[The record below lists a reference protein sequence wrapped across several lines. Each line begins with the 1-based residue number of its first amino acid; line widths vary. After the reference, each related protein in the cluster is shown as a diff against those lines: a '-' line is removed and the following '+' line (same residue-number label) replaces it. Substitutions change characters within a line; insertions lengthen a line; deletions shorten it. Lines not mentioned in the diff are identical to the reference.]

1 MKYELEDR
9 PGPLALLL
17 YGLQW
22 WVIALP
28 CVIILGVVVAR
39 MHFDSL
45 GDQVFYLQK
54 IFGLTGLAML
64 AQLFWGH
71 RLPLVIGPAA
81 ILLVGLTAS
90 RASSL
95 PALYTAI
102 MIGGALMAIVAAFG
116 LIDRLRVLFTA
127 RVVAVILIL
136 IAFTL
141 TPTILRL
148 VLDPAHGS
156 GLSFVFAL
164 GLVLVMIMA
173 NQILPGVWKSMTV
186 LIGLAGGS
194 LAWATLTGGP
204 GAVETVP
211 ARTAGLLL
219 PALEFEAGAVISFLF
234 CMAALA
240 INELGSIESIGRM
253 IGADDLKGRV
263 RRGQMVQGLANL
275 ASGAAGIIGPVSFS
289 LSAGVIAATGCAAR
303 RTMIPACLGL
313 IICAFFPQVVLIFS
327 RLPGVVMGAMLLY
340 LMAAQLASGLTMLM
354 AGQGVVDFGGALTVG
369 LPLMVGLLAAF
380 APASALADWPA
391 LLKPI
396 VGNGFIMGTVM
407 VILLEHLILRPGRR
421 SG

>member
-39 MHFDSL
+39 MHFDNL

-90 RASSL
+90 RSASLSV
-95 PALYTAI
+95 LYTAI
-102 MIGGALMAIVAAFG
+102 MAGGGLLALVAAAG
-116 LIDRLRVLFTA
+116 LVGRLRALFTT
-127 RVVAVILIL
+127 RIVAVILIL

-148 VLDPAHGS
+148 VLDPARGA
-156 GLSFVFAL
+156 GLSFAFAL
-164 GLVLVMIMA
+164 SLVLVMVIA
-173 NQILPGVWKSMTV
+173 NRLLPGVWKSLTV

-194 LAWATLTGGP
+194 LAWLLLTGGP
-204 GAVETVP
+204 EPLETVP
-211 ARTAGLLL
+211 ARTTGLFL
-219 PALEFEAGAVISFLF
+219 PHLEFEAGAIISFIF

-240 INELGSIESIGRM
+240 INELGSIESIGRL
-253 IGADDLKGRV
+253 IGAGGLEGRV
-263 RRGQMVQGLANL
+263 KRGQMVQGLANL
-275 ASGAAGIIGPVSFS
+275 ASGAVGIIGPVSFS

-303 RTMIPACLGL
+303 RTMVPAALGL
-313 IICAFFPQVVLIFS
+313 ILCAFFPQLVLIFS
-327 RLPGVVMGAMLLY
+327 RLPAVVMGALLLY
-340 LMAAQLASGLTMLM
+340 LMAAQLASGLSLITAEGAL
-354 AGQGVVDFGGALTVG
+354 GDFAGALTVS
-369 LPLMVGLLAAF
+369 LPLMVGLLVAF
-380 APASALADWPA
+380 APESALADWPA
-391 LLKPI
+391 RLKPLI
-396 VGNGFIMGTVM
+396 GNGFIMGTLTAV
-407 VILLEHLILRPGRR
+407 LLEHLILRPGRR
-421 SG
+421 AS

>member
-1 MKYELEDR
+1 VKYELEDR

-22 WVIALP
+22 WVVSLP
-28 CVIILGVVVAR
+28 CVVILGVVVAR

-54 IFGLTGLAML
+54 IFGLTGLALL

-90 RASSL
+90 GSSNL

-102 MIGGALMAIVAAFG
+102 MVGGALMALVAGVG
-116 LIDRLRVLFTA
+116 LLGRLRALFTA
-127 RVVAVILIL
+127 RIVAVILIL

-148 VLDPAHGS
+148 VLDPVRGA
-156 GLSFVFAL
+156 GLTFAFAL
-164 GLVLVMIMA
+164 GLVLVMIIA
-173 NQILPGVWKSMTV
+173 NQMLPGVWKSMTV

-194 LAWATLTGGP
+194 LAWVLLSGGP
-204 GAVETVP
+204 ETLEAIP
-211 ARTAGLLL
+211 ARTTGLGL
-219 PALEFEAGAVISFLF
+219 PHLEFEAGAVISFVF

-240 INELGSIESIGRM
+240 INELGSIESIGRLV
-253 IGADDLKGRV
+253 GAEGLEGRV
-263 RRGQMVQGLANL
+263 RRGQMTQGLANM
-275 ASGAAGIIGPVSFS
+275 ASGALGIIGPVSFS

-303 RTMIPACLGL
+303 RTMIPAALGL
-313 IICAFFPQVVLIFS
+313 ILCAFFPQVVLIFS
-327 RLPGVVMGAMLLY
+327 RLPAVVMGALLLY
-340 LMAAQLASGLTMLM
+340 LMAAQLASGLSLLTADRTL
-354 AGQGVVDFGGALTVG
+354 GDFTGALTVG
-369 LPLMVGLLAAF
+369 LSLMVGLLVAF
-380 APASALADWPA
+380 APESALADWPP

-396 VGNGFIMGTVM
+396 IGNGFIMGTVTA
-407 VILLEHLILRPGRR
+407 ILLEHLILRPGRR
-421 SG
+421 PA